1 MTTSESLV
9 DPAGLDGRPVT
20 TTVRQLRVSAWTRFL
35 RSLATVLG
43 TGAGLAVAWFSP
55 DRLGGTWYPFAGLAA
70 LLGLAAGSSFGSGIG
85 RRRDVNRVQRV
96 SSARVLPV
104 VAFFLLLAAAVMPLA
119 RLVVGDQVSWR
130 GWAFTGLAVVGAI
143 PVTATLA
150 AIRVLSID
158 GLRGSPG
165 AQLAGLIRLRRIL
178 NQLLTILGSLVV
190 LVVLVNAAG
199 LRRGRPQIPAGAVIF
214 AGAAATV
221 LVALMYVPTATI
233 LRRRSAA
240 YVDEHFCLERVERAQ
255 LVAAAE
261 ERMKLEAI
269 LGLDRTTFGELQSA
283 LLIVSPLLAS
293 AGFSLLPI

>member
-1 MTTSESLV
+1 
-9 DPAGLDGRPVT
+9 
-20 TTVRQLRVSAWTRFL
+20 
-35 RSLATVLG
+35 
-43 TGAGLAVAWFSP
+43 
-55 DRLGGTWYPFAGLAA
+55 
-70 LLGLAAGSSFGSGIG
+70 
-85 RRRDVNRVQRV
+85 
-96 SSARVLPV
+96 
-104 VAFFLLLAAAVMPLA
+104 
-119 RLVVGDQVSWR
+119 
-130 GWAFTGLAVVGAI
+130 
-143 PVTATLA
+143 
-150 AIRVLSID
+150 
-158 GLRGSPG
+158 
-165 AQLAGLIRLRRIL
+165 
-178 NQLLTILGSLVV
+178 V

-240 YVDEHFCLERVERAQ
+240 YVDEHFSLERVERGQ

-269 LGLDRTTFGELQSA
+269 LGLDRTTFSELQSA